1 MSTDKI
7 NQWNTPNI
15 DDRDETVYMREIDN
29 RRSYRNLYYRLDNKK
44 LRWSFRACKLIT
56 IKTSAGADVPVVF
69 ISMILVIF
77 MSAIVCTTI
86 EKVSSKNCMTHSVVK

>member
-1 MSTDKI
+1 M
-7 NQWNTPNI
+7 
-15 DDRDETVYMREIDN
+15 
-29 RRSYRNLYYRLDNKK
+29 
-44 LRWSFRACKLIT
+44 IT

-86 EKVSSKNCMTHSVVK
+86 EKVSSKNFMTHSVVK